1 MKNFLLFYKNLSPEF
16 KKTTSIIF
24 ISYFLI
30 LFSYPLMRSVSSA
43 LFYDVY
49 TVKEYS
55 LATFIGIIALM
66 FMIGINNKLL
76 GRIGVHKLFIL
87 TSSLT
92 IVSLLGA
99 YLGFKSEIK
108 EMALVI
114 FAVKEAYI
122 VLLLHS
128 CLAFTNS
135 YFDLEQLKRLLG
147 PIGGAGALG
156 GIVGGQLTKY
166 MANSYGTEAVFY
178 GSLVIIFAAMVVFNL
193 SSHIKLKGL
202 SSNKS
207 ITPLKA
213 IRGVKKYVFLIASV
227 VALSQLV
234 IYIAELQFNI
244 LFEQMVTTK
253 NERTAYLGQF
263 YSYVNGVSL
272 VLQFFVLPYLL
283 LRFSNRSIFL
293 AIPIL
298 YIIVVICGVSTGVSS
313 LFITAAVFITFKGV
327 DYSAFAI
334 AKEVMYNP
342 LLSLQKFG
350 AKYLTDMFVYRL
362 AKALIAFVFALEFIK
377 NRYIT
382 MNVLTSLQFIF
393 LGIWIF
399 LVFTLFREQKKI
411 NK

>member
-1 MKNFLLFYKNLSPEF
+1 MKNFLLFYKNLSPDF

-49 TVKEYS
+49 TVKDYS

-99 YLGFKSEIK
+99 YLGFKSGIK

-178 GSLVIIFAAMVVFNL
+178 ESLVIIFAAMVVFNL

>member
-1 MKNFLLFYKNLSPEF
+1 MKNFLLFYKNLSPDF

-76 GRIGVHKLFIL
+76 GKIGVHKLFIL

-99 YLGFKSEIK
+99 YLGFKAGIK

-135 YFDLEQLKRLLG
+135 YFNLEQLKRLLG

-178 GSLVIIFAAMVVFNL
+178 GSLVIIFAAMVVFNF

-202 SSNKS
+202 SPNKS

>member
-1 MKNFLLFYKNLSPEF
+1 MKNFLLFYKNLSPDF

-49 TVKEYS
+49 TVKDYS

-99 YLGFKSEIK
+99 YLGFKSGIK